1 MTTARAARRA
11 GRARTLLVALGLLL
25 GAACQR
31 PAPVVVIAHRG
42 EHLHH
47 PENTLPAIAA
57 AFDLGAD
64 YAEVDVR
71 TTADGELVLSHDAG
85 VERCTTGHGLIA
97 KMTLAELRALDAGV
111 KLAPE
116 FAGTRIP
123 TFDEALDA
131 ARGRGAIY
139 VHVKAASAADL
150 VRHIEAHGMVSSV
163 VVYSDSAFELRR
175 LNPDLT
181 VLPEAVSVEATQ
193 KMIVLLQPR
202 ILAFSALDFSPDVI
216 AVARQ
221 AGIAM
226 YVDRM
231 GATDG
236 PEGWRAAVAAGA
248 AGIQTDHPGELVAF
262 LRAAGRHP

>member
-1 MTTARAARRA
+1 LIVARPALRSV
-11 GRARTLLVALGLLL
+11 RTHVLVAALAVVLGV
-25 GAACQR
+25 GCQR

-42 EHLHH
+42 ENLHH

-71 TTADGELVLSHDAG
+71 TTADGELVLSHDPD
-85 VERCTTGHGLIA
+85 VERCTTGRGSVA
-97 KMTLAELRALDAGV
+97 KMTLPEVRALDAGV
-111 KLAPE
+111 KVGAE
-116 FAGTRIP
+116 FAGTRVP
-123 TFDEALDA
+123 TFDEALEA
-131 ARGRGAIY
+131 ARGRGGIY

-150 VRHIEAHGMVSSV
+150 VRRIEAHVMVRHV
-163 VVYSDSAFELRR
+163 LMYSDIGPELRR
-175 LNPDLT
+175 LNPELT
-181 VLPEAVSVEATQ
+181 LLPEAGSVEGARQ
-193 KMIVLLQPR
+193 VIALLQPR
-202 ILAFSALDFSPDVI
+202 ILAFSAHDFIPEVI
-216 AVARQ
+216 AVATQ

-236 PEGWRAAVAAGA
+236 PEGWRAALAAGA
-248 AGIQTDHPGELVAF
+248 AGIQTDRPGELVTF